1 MKRAM
6 RVLAALGLL
15 VTLAGCSSIVDGT
28 SQNIVVNTNPPGAT
42 CGLYREN
49 INIGTIAATPGSV
62 LVQKTKHDITMLCVL
77 NGYQQASHFNKSGVA
92 GATVGNIL
100 LGGGIGWAIDSMSGA
115 DNKYETPLNITMVP
129 VQPGGVPAPTVLP
142 PTLAASQ
149 VPVAVAP
156 AMPVAPATP

>member
-1 MKRAM
+1 M
-6 RVLAALGLL
+6 RVLAALGLM

-28 SQNIVVNTNPPGAT
+28 SQNIMVNTNPAGAT

-62 LVQKTKHDITMLCVL
+62 LVQKSKHDITILCVM

-115 DNKYETPLNITMVP
+115 DNKYDTPVNITMVP
-129 VQPGGVPAPTVLP
+129 LQPGSPAAPALLP
-142 PTLAASQ
+142 PTLSASQ
-149 VPVAVAP
+149 VPVATAAP
-156 AMPVAPATP
+156 AAPAAPASR